1 MNKGK
6 RRLAFGA
13 GLFVLGGLALG
24 AQPDREERADGRNA
38 TTPATTP
45 KVYSPI
51 EFGARPDG
59 ASLATEAIQRA
70 IDECAG
76 KGGGIV
82 QLSPGVYLSG
92 TIFMRTGVTLQI
104 DEGATLLGSTRLA
117 DYPDVT
123 PSFQSL
129 TTSKTLDGESLV
141 PLLRQSGGLKREAI
155 FWHFPGYL
163 DGPVPRGRDPVFR
176 TRPVTT
182 MNKGGYKL
190 HLYHEEWLLDG
201 GRERLPANRT
211 VELYDLRRDV
221 GEQHDLAAS
230 DPARRDAL
238 LGELLAWLR
247 ATQAKLATDR
257 K

>member
-1 MNKGK
+1 MAFPGANANAFLRYG
-6 RRLAFGA
+6 RLAAKNPTRAAAVISNYGRAYTTFAVDEYGNPTDNINKP
-13 GLFVLGGLALG
+13 L
-24 AQPDREERADGRNA
+24 PD
-38 TTPATTP
+38 PIP
-45 KVYSPI
+45 LKI
-51 EFGARPDG
+51 EFP
-59 ASLATEAIQRA
+59 
-70 IDECAG
+70 
-76 KGGGIV
+76 
-82 QLSPGVYLSG
+82 
-92 TIFMRTGVTLQI
+92 
-104 DEGATLLGSTRLA
+104 
-117 DYPDVT
+117 
-123 PSFQSL
+123 
-129 TTSKTLDGESLV
+129 TSKTLDGESLV